1 MHAIESSQEK
11 AKSTAVI
18 ILRYLI
24 SDFDQSNSS
33 TAPTMPLF
41 TIGFNHRTAP
51 IEVRERIVFPLE
63 AQRPALEGLK
73 NESGAD
79 EVALVSTCNR
89 TEVYVRAGE
98 QSVAD
103 NVVKWLAS
111 QPGATNFNL
120 APHLYQLIDAAVA
133 RHAFRVASGL
143 DSMVLGEPQILGQVK
158 LAAKIATEAGTLG
171 GPLDRL
177 FQETF
182 KVAKEVRTQTEIGA
196 TSVSMASAALKLAQQ
211 LFGELR
217 DTNLLLIGAGEMI
230 ELVATHF
237 AAHSPRRIVVANRTI
252 ERGREL
258 AQRFNASAITLQQL
272 PESIHEFDAVITS
285 TASMLPIIGK
295 GMVESALKQ
304 RRHKPIFMV
313 DLAVPR
319 DIEQEVGEL
328 DDVFLY
334 TLDTLGKII
343 QQNTEKREAAVAAA
357 DDIIDRRTGEFMS
370 WLAARSSVP
379 IIQQLRGNADKYR
392 QVELERARRMLAK
405 GDDPAKVIELLANG
419 LTNKFLHFPLAA
431 LNRTHGPEREALHD
445 ALEKLFP
452 VATDSQEQEK

>member
-1 MHAIESSQEK
+1 
-11 AKSTAVI
+11 
-18 ILRYLI
+18 
-24 SDFDQSNSS
+24 
-33 TAPTMPLF
+33 MPLF

-73 NESGAD
+73 HDTGAD

-89 TEVYVRAGE
+89 TEIYLRGSE
-98 QSVAD
+98 NRVANLVTD
-103 NVVKWLAS
+103 WLVAR
-111 QPGATNFNL
+111 PGAANVNM
-120 APHLYQLIDAAVA
+120 AAHLYRFNDAEVA
-133 RHAFRVASGL
+133 RHAFRVACGL

-158 LAAKIATEAGTLG
+158 LAAKVAADAGTLG

-196 TSVSMASAALKLAQQ
+196 ASVSMAAASLKLAQQ
-211 LFGELR
+211 LFGDLR
-217 DTNLLLIGAGEMI
+217 DTKLLLIGVGEMI
-230 ELVATHF
+230 ELAATHF
-237 AAHSPRRIVVANRTI
+237 AAQSPKSIVVANRTI

-258 AQRFNASAITLQQL
+258 AKRFNATAITLQQL
-272 PESIHEFDAVITS
+272 PECIHEFDAIITS

-295 GMVESALKQ
+295 GMIESALRQ

-319 DIEQEVGEL
+319 DIETEVGEL

-343 QQNTEKREAAVAAA
+343 QQNSEKREAAVAEA
-357 DDIIDRRTGEFMS
+357 DRIIDIRTGEFMA
-370 WLAARSSVP
+370 WLAGRASVP
-379 IIQQLRGNADKYR
+379 VIQQLRGKADQYR
-392 QVELERARRMLAK
+392 VAELDRARRMLAK
-405 GDDPAKVIELLANG
+405 GEDPAKVIEQLSHG
-419 LTNKFLHFPLAA
+419 LTNKFLHHPLAA
-431 LNRTHGPEREALHD
+431 LNRTQGTEREALTS

-452 VATDSQEQEK
+452 ASTDEQEQEK

>member
-1 MHAIESSQEK
+1 
-11 AKSTAVI
+11 
-18 ILRYLI
+18 
-24 SDFDQSNSS
+24 
-33 TAPTMPLF
+33 MPLF

-73 NESGAD
+73 HDTGAD

-89 TEVYVRAGE
+89 TEIYLRGSE
-98 QSVAD
+98 NRVANLVTD
-103 NVVKWLAS
+103 WLVAR
-111 QPGATNFNL
+111 PGAANVNM
-120 APHLYQLIDAAVA
+120 AAHLYRFNDAEVA
-133 RHAFRVASGL
+133 RHAFRVACGL

-158 LAAKIATEAGTLG
+158 LAAKVAADAGTLG

-196 TSVSMASAALKLAQQ
+196 ASVSMAAASLKLAQQ
-211 LFGELR
+211 LFGDLR
-217 DTNLLLIGAGEMI
+217 DTKLLLIGVGEMI
-230 ELVATHF
+230 ELAATHF
-237 AAHSPRRIVVANRTI
+237 AAQSPKSIVVANRTI

-258 AQRFNASAITLQQL
+258 AKRFNATAITLQQL
-272 PESIHEFDAVITS
+272 PECIHEFDAIITS

-295 GMVESALKQ
+295 GMIESALRQ

-319 DIEQEVGEL
+319 DIETEVGEL

-334 TLDTLGKII
+334 TLDMLGKII
-343 QQNTEKREAAVAAA
+343 QQNSEKREAAVAEA
-357 DDIIDRRTGEFMS
+357 DRIIDIRTGEFMA
-370 WLAARSSVP
+370 WLAGRASVP
-379 IIQQLRGNADKYR
+379 VIQQLRGKADQYR
-392 QVELERARRMLAK
+392 VAELDRARRMLAK
-405 GDDPAKVIELLANG
+405 GEDPAKVIEQLSHG
-419 LTNKFLHFPLAA
+419 LTNKFLHHPLAA
-431 LNRTHGPEREALHD
+431 LNRTQGTERELLSS

-452 VATDSQEQEK
+452 ASTDEQEQEK

>member
-1 MHAIESSQEK
+1 
-11 AKSTAVI
+11 
-18 ILRYLI
+18 
-24 SDFDQSNSS
+24 
-33 TAPTMPLF
+33 MPLF

-73 NESGAD
+73 NVSGAD

-103 NVVKWLAS
+103 SVVRWLAS
-111 QPGATNFNL
+111 QPGAANVDL

-158 LAAKIATEAGTLG
+158 LAAKIAMEAGTLG
-171 GPLDRL
+171 GPLARL

-196 TSVSMASAALKLAQQ
+196 TSVSMAAAALKLAQQ
-211 LFGELR
+211 LFGDLR
-217 DTNLLLIGAGEMI
+217 DTKLLLIGAGEMI

-237 AAHSPRRIVVANRTI
+237 AAHAPKRIVVANRSI

-319 DIEQEVGEL
+319 DIEHEVGEL

-357 DDIIDRRTGEFMS
+357 DDIIDIRTGEFMS

-392 QVELERARRMLAK
+392 QVELERAKRMLAK
-405 GDDPAKVIELLANG
+405 GDDPTKVIELLANG

>member
-1 MHAIESSQEK
+1 
-11 AKSTAVI
+11 
-18 ILRYLI
+18 
-24 SDFDQSNSS
+24 
-33 TAPTMPLF
+33 MPLF

-63 AQRPALEGLK
+63 AQRPALERLK
-73 NESGAD
+73 IETGAA

-89 TEVYVRAGE
+89 TEIYVRCNE

-103 NVVKWLAS
+103 LVTKWLTS
-111 QPGATNFNL
+111 QPGAADFDL
-120 APHLYQLIDAAVA
+120 GPHLYQLTEANVA

-158 LAAKIATEAGTLG
+158 LAAKVATEAGTLG

-196 TSVSMASAALKLAQQ
+196 TSVSMAAAALKLAQQ
-211 LFGELR
+211 LFGDLR
-217 DTNLLLIGAGEMI
+217 DIKLLLIGVGEMI
-230 ELVATHF
+230 ELGATHF
-237 AAHSPRRIVVANRTI
+237 AAQSPKRIVVANRTI

-272 PESIHEFDAVITS
+272 PECIHEFDAIITS

-295 GMVESALKQ
+295 GMIESALKL

-319 DIEQEVGEL
+319 DIEPEVGEL

-334 TLDTLGKII
+334 TLDSLGKII
-343 QQNTEKREAAVAAA
+343 QQNSQKREAAVAAA
-357 DDIIDRRTGEFMS
+357 DRIIDVRTAEFMA
-370 WLAARSSVP
+370 WLAARASVP
-379 IIQQLRGNADKYR
+379 VIQQLRGKADQYR
-392 QVELERARRMLAK
+392 QSELDRAKRMLAK
-405 GDDPAKVIELLANG
+405 GEDPAKVIEQLAHG
-419 LTNKFLHFPLAA
+419 LTNKFLHHPLAA
-431 LNRTHGPEREALHD
+431 LNRTHGQEREALHD

-452 VATDSQEQEK
+452 PAPDSAEPKEQEK

>member
-1 MHAIESSQEK
+1 
-11 AKSTAVI
+11 
-18 ILRYLI
+18 
-24 SDFDQSNSS
+24 
-33 TAPTMPLF
+33 MPLF

-63 AQRPALEGLK
+63 AQRPAIERLK
-73 NESGAD
+73 IEAGVD
-79 EVALVSTCNR
+79 EVALISTCNR
-89 TEVYVRAGE
+89 TEIYLRGNEHSAVDR
-98 QSVAD
+98 
-103 NVVKWLAS
+103 VVGWLAS
-111 QPGATNFNL
+111 HPGAANFDL
-120 APHLYQLIDAAVA
+120 APHLYQLNDAAVV

-158 LAAKIATEAGTLG
+158 LAAKVATEAGTLG

-196 TSVSMASAALKLAQQ
+196 TSVSMAAAALKLAQQ
-211 LFGELR
+211 LFGDLR
-217 DTNLLLIGAGEMI
+217 DTKLLLVGVGEMI
-230 ELVATHF
+230 ELAATHF
-237 AAHSPRRIVVANRTI
+237 AAQSPKSIVVANRTI

-272 PESIHEFDAVITS
+272 PDCIHEFDAIITS

-295 GMVESALKQ
+295 GMIESALKL

-319 DIEQEVGEL
+319 DIEHEVGEL

-343 QQNTEKREAAVAAA
+343 QLNSEKREAAVVEA
-357 DDIIDRRTGEFMS
+357 DRIIDIRAAEFMA
-370 WLAARSSVP
+370 WLAARASVP
-379 IIQQLRGNADKYR
+379 IIQQLRGKADEYR
-392 QVELERARRMLAK
+392 LAELERAKRMLAK
-405 GDDPAKVIELLANG
+405 GEDPAKVIEQLALG
-419 LTNKFLHFPLAA
+419 LTNKFLHQPLAA
-431 LNRTHGPEREALHD
+431 LNRSHGQEREALHD

-452 VATDSQEQEK
+452 AATGSVDPQEQKK

>member
-1 MHAIESSQEK
+1 
-11 AKSTAVI
+11 
-18 ILRYLI
+18 
-24 SDFDQSNSS
+24 
-33 TAPTMPLF
+33 MPLF

-63 AQRPALEGLK
+63 AQRPVVERLK
-73 NESGAD
+73 VESGAD

-89 TEVYVRAGE
+89 TEIYLRGNA
-98 QSVAD
+98 QSVVDRVAI
-103 NVVKWLAS
+103 WLTS
-111 QPGATNFNL
+111 HPGAANFNL
-120 APHLYQLIDAAVA
+120 TPHLYQLSDADVV

-158 LAAKIATEAGTLG
+158 LAAKVATEAGTLG

-196 TSVSMASAALKLAQQ
+196 TSVSMAAAALKLAQQ
-211 LFGELR
+211 LFGDLR
-217 DTNLLLIGAGEMI
+217 DTKLLLIGVGEMI
-230 ELVATHF
+230 ELSATHF
-237 AAHSPRRIVVANRTI
+237 AAQSPKSIVVANRTI

-272 PESIHEFDAVITS
+272 PERIHEFDAVITS

-295 GMVESALKQ
+295 GMIESALKL

-319 DIEQEVGEL
+319 DIEPEVGEL

-343 QQNTEKREAAVAAA
+343 QQNSEKREAAVVEA
-357 DDIIDRRTGEFMS
+357 DRIIDIRAGEFMV
-370 WLAARSSVP
+370 WLAARASVP
-379 IIQQLRGNADKYR
+379 VIQQLRGKANEYR
-392 QVELERARRMLAK
+392 LAELERAKRMLAR
-405 GDDPAKVIELLANG
+405 GEDPAKVIEQLALG
-419 LTNKFLHFPLAA
+419 LTNKFLHHPLAA
-431 LNRTHGPEREALHD
+431 LNRSHGQEREALHD

-452 VATDSQEQEK
+452 ASSASIALAVSTDPQEQEK